1 MLNRPEI
8 QSSED
13 CRKKLIGISLLIMI
27 MKRNCEKILNG
38 RKLMEEVLRIVSTNP
53 QRGSGQGIEDYELK
67 VSITI

>member
-1 MLNRPEI
+1 
-8 QSSED
+8 
-13 CRKKLIGISLLIMI
+13 MI
-27 MKRNCEKILNG
+27 MKGNCEKILNG